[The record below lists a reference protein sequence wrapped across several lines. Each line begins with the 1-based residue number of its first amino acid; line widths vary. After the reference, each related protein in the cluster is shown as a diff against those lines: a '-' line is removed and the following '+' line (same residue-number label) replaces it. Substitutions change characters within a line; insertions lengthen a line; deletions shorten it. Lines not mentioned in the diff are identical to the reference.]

1 MVDGQ
6 PLSAA
11 DLQRLK
17 SRRTSVSPAVAAVQL
32 GRRPTFSELSRLT
45 WLSVGR
51 EALQWR
57 LTIPSLVRGEFVF
70 TLALWVAVFSVT
82 AAILAAP
89 NVPLTVRY
97 SAGLTA
103 VAYLYLYAELSRSGR
118 SVPGRRVLLTL
129 ADAAVV
135 ITLGQL
141 SVPFTGYAHLLVFFA
156 AARIAVRFAD
166 PRVLPAGLMLLIPF
180 DALASV
186 AILTRVLDGFSVLTV
201 MLVVQHLQAASR
213 LTQARLDRQGWL
225 SGLISAL
232 ARARDEETLFAQLA
246 TLAGPLTP
254 GFGWVFWLKEAAS
267 DDFRA
272 IRWSGLGPAERPVL
286 SFSPTLAVDQTE
298 AVVING
304 PLPGTAT
311 GVATL
316 IQPVLLDGNVAALV
330 TVGAAAG
337 ALDAAARALVRTVA
351 EEMAVAL
358 SRLQAL
364 DEQRNRRLAMEQA
377 NRLAGLAAPHASD
390 HAAALDAL
398 LPDLSGILRADSVH
412 LEWLDSDQLEL
423 VVGSQDPLAAYSP
436 ASVALAG
443 TRSGEAIAASRV
455 VREAI
460 TGRRAE
466 DLYLVPAG
474 LRHVAVVPLRCA
486 GVDGT
491 LQLARRDPF
500 GFSVGETLVLELLAE
515 RLALLFAGGLASAP
529 ASARAARA
537 GAA

>member
-1 MVDGQ
+1 MEGQ
-6 PLSAA
+6 PLSAS
-11 DLQRLK
+11 DVRRLK
-17 SRRTSVSPAVAAVQL
+17 SRRTQAWPAAAAVKL
-32 GRRPTFSELSRLT
+32 GRRPSVSELLRAT
-45 WLSVGR
+45 WLGISR
-51 EALQWR
+51 EALEWR
-57 LTIPSLVRGEFVF
+57 LTIPGLVRGEFVF

-89 NVPLTVRY
+89 TVPLATRY

-118 SVPGRRVLLTL
+118 VLRGRRVLLTL

-141 SVPFTGYAHLLVFFA
+141 SAPFTGYAHLLVFFA

-180 DALASV
+180 DAPASV
-186 AILTRVLDGFSVLTV
+186 AMFTRVLDGFSVLTV

-213 LTQARLDRQGWL
+213 LAQARLDRQSWL

-232 ARARDEETLFAQLA
+232 ARTRDEDTLFAQLA
-246 TLAGPLTP
+246 ALVEPLTP
-254 GFGWVFWLKEAAS
+254 GFGWVFWLKDAAS
-267 DDFRA
+267 DEFRA
-272 IRWSGLGPAERPVL
+272 VRWSGLRPGERPVL
-286 SFSPTLAVDQTE
+286 TFNPTLAMDPTE
-298 AVVING
+298 AIVITG

-311 GVATL
+311 GVTTL
-316 IQPVLLDGNVAALV
+316 MHPVLLDGAVAALI
-330 TVGAAAG
+330 TVGAGEG
-337 ALDAAARALVRTVA
+337 AFDAPARGLVRTVA

-364 DEQRNRRLAMEQA
+364 DEQRNRRVAMEQA
-377 NRLAGLAAPHASD
+377 NRLAGLAAPFASD

-412 LEWLDSDQLEL
+412 LEWLDSDELEL

-443 TRSGEAIAASRV
+443 TRSGEAIAAGRV

-460 TGRRAE
+460 TGRRSE

-529 ASARAARA
+529 ASMRTARA